1 MTLPFDKCNC
11 ACPRLGAP
19 SHSSY
24 SLSDSPVLPLAAK
37 GHLSTLHSTSPPA
50 TWCNAQP
57 LPIETPTASE
67 SGLAYVTSS
76 TKLLIIYPH
85 SKILLVL
92 THCLPHSCSTKPR
105 LWLTTLTSHP
115 PVHTAIGTFLSS
127 TLVVN
132 IDYHIMDRH
141 DSGKPGC
148 DSEHVL
154 DKTVSNAAK
163 ADFEGACA
171 SPAANRPYG
180 HNEVIDEEPE
190 VQKQAG
196 QGCEKEQAKCSSPA
210 SLSTVSASLS
220 TVSASSESQKQGVSE
235 TETSNARVVTYA
247 TETACGC
254 VTLRNFSEF
263 ALHIKNLRCR
273 LCRELRFSSELDICT
288 MFQNWMDE
296 TVDTLSCIVKCSTCG
311 LNSCIACKPESY
323 SKLSKIK
330 IVQEEQSV
338 TWCCVAGRLY
348 LIWMLLCGFDQHLS
362 GSGKMDKTAEPAN
375 FDRNPKHS
383 HHGKA
388 VKKNTYGTCIGYE
401 DALSHLHG
409 DTDAAYDESEHL
421 EPPDEISSLEH
432 YENWSKQMKKFGFFQ
447 IADHPPEP
455 GHFQSQANS
464 PSSPRKDEVS
474 ISNARKAEASEDKFA
489 SLILGFLTDLLP
501 SLEINTCFDRDPPV
515 TVLEMLTTG
524 RILHHCAGLLRND
537 SLADFTKRKNLYW
550 SLFRFLKTLDS
561 HPSTRKALFDA
572 RSTYPENV
580 DFLALSF
587 CTTVPI
593 LPPTESE
600 SPPPHRP
607 DIQAPTPIQ
616 PVHPPSFVSQHS
628 TMQGP
633 PDHYPGPGDP
643 PSASPVYNL
652 HETMPSGSGASVPPQ
667 PFTNPPLG
675 PVMGYFPCPPS
686 STGAPGTS
694 VPRLP
699 LPCINP
705 SSVNPPGPV
714 IGSFPCP
721 PRSTG
726 APGTSQ
732 SFINSP
738 PGPVIRTFSC
748 PPNSNT
754 RLATRGRGGSGSSS
768 PSTRGGSS
776 QAPYFTPSSRC
787 RGTASPGH
795 FSGGLPNLVLPESM
809 HGGRGRGTSE
819 QGSRG
824 GRGDGAPGN

>member
-1 MTLPFDKCNC
+1 
-11 ACPRLGAP
+11 
-19 SHSSY
+19 
-24 SLSDSPVLPLAAK
+24 
-37 GHLSTLHSTSPPA
+37 
-50 TWCNAQP
+50 
-57 LPIETPTASE
+57 
-67 SGLAYVTSS
+67 
-76 TKLLIIYPH
+76 
-85 SKILLVL
+85 
-92 THCLPHSCSTKPR
+92 
-105 LWLTTLTSHP
+105 
-115 PVHTAIGTFLSS
+115 
-127 TLVVN
+127 
-132 IDYHIMDRH
+132 MDRH

-273 LCRELRFSSELDICT
+273 L
-288 MFQNWMDE
+288 W
-296 TVDTLSCIVKCSTCG
+296 
-311 LNSCIACKPESY
+311 
-323 SKLSKIK
+323 
-330 IVQEEQSV
+330 
-338 TWCCVAGRLY
+338 
-348 LIWMLLCGFDQHLS
+348 
-362 GSGKMDKTAEPAN
+362 SGKMDKTAEPAN

-388 VKKNTYGTCIGYE
+388 
-401 DALSHLHG
+401 
-409 DTDAAYDESEHL
+409 
-421 EPPDEISSLEH
+421 
-432 YENWSKQMKKFGFFQ
+432 
-447 IADHPPEP
+447 
-455 GHFQSQANS
+455 
-464 PSSPRKDEVS
+464 
-474 ISNARKAEASEDKFA
+474 
-489 SLILGFLTDLLP
+489 
-501 SLEINTCFDRDPPV
+501 
-515 TVLEMLTTG
+515 
-524 RILHHCAGLLRND
+524 
-537 SLADFTKRKNLYW
+537 
-550 SLFRFLKTLDS
+550 
-561 HPSTRKALFDA
+561 
-572 RSTYPENV
+572 
-580 DFLALSF
+580 
-587 CTTVPI
+587 
-593 LPPTESE
+593 
-600 SPPPHRP
+600 
-607 DIQAPTPIQ
+607 
-616 PVHPPSFVSQHS
+616 HS